1 MNYITRTLQKKVLEL
16 SEEYAAILIT
26 GPRQVGKT
34 TMLQEL
40 IKENGPREYVSLDDL
55 TELSLAKRDPSLF
68 FQIHKPPVLI
78 DEVQYAPELF
88 RAIKMM
94 IDRDHRPGDFWL
106 TGSQLFRLMEGVQ
119 ESLAGRVALLNLF
132 SLSQA
137 EIDGLPQ
144 PPFKVSLESL
154 LQRKEK
160 VPARSAPEVFEEI
173 WKGSMPAL
181 RSGALSDPDTF
192 YSGYVSTYLS
202 RDVRDLSSTIDS
214 LKFLNFLTAVA
225 ARDSQLLN
233 YKAIADEA
241 DINQATAKNWLHI
254 LETLGLIFYLH
265 PYSNNTLKRLIKTPK
280 LYFYDTGLV
289 SYLTRWTSPE
299 VLMAG
304 AMNGALFENYV
315 VSEIMKSYLHNGKR
329 PFIYYYRDK
338 DSREID
344 LVLEENGTLYPIEI
358 KKTAHPEKKM
368 TSSFSVL
375 DRTNLKRGTGAIL
388 CMAEN
393 LTALDRDT
401 LVIPVKYLG

>member
-1 MNYITRTLQKKVLEL
+1 MNYITRTLQRKVLEL

-88 RAIKMM
+88 RTIKMM

-315 VSEIMKSYLHNGKR
+315 VSEIMKSHLHNGKR

>member
-40 IKENGPREYVSLDDL
+40 MKEGAPREYVSLDDL
-55 TELSLAKRDPSLF
+55 TELSLAKRDPALF
-68 FQIHKPPVLI
+68 FQIHKPPILI

-88 RAIKMM
+88 RTIKMM

-181 RSGALSDPDTF
+181 RSGAANERNTF
-192 YSGYVSTYLS
+192 YSAYIRTLLE
-202 RDVRDLSSTIDS
+202 RDARNISAGLDPLKIFNFMTI
-214 LKFLNFLTAVA
+214 LA
-225 ARDSQLLN
+225 AKDSQLVN

-241 DINQATAKNWLHI
+241 AINQATVKNWLHI

-315 VSEIMKSYLHNGKR
+315 VSEIMKSHLHNGKR

>member
-1 MNYITRTLQKKVLEL
+1 MNYITRTLQRKVLEL

-304 AMNGALFENYV
+304 AMNGALLAFSIIFNFNPLWWLCLTLLIAGMVGSSRIILRQHSLREVNWGAV
-315 VSEIMKSYLHNGKR
+315 VGFLCGVI
-329 PFIYYYRDK
+329 
-338 DSREID
+338 
-344 LVLEENGTLYPIEI
+344 T
-358 KKTAHPEKKM
+358 
-368 TSSFSVL
+368 
-375 DRTNLKRGTGAIL
+375 IL
-388 CMAEN
+388 I
-393 LTALDRDT
+393 
-401 LVIPVKYLG
+401 V

>member
-1 MNYITRTLQKKVLEL
+1 MNYITRTLQRKVLEL

-181 RSGALSDPDTF
+181 RSGAANERNTF
-192 YSGYVSTYLS
+192 YSAYIRTLLE
-202 RDVRDLSSTIDS
+202 RDARNISAGLDPLKIFNFMTI
-214 LKFLNFLTAVA
+214 LA
-225 ARDSQLLN
+225 AKDSQLVN

-241 DINQATAKNWLHI
+241 AINQATVKNWLHI

-315 VSEIMKSYLHNGKR
+315 VSEIMKSHLHNGKR